1 MNKSSKFK
9 FLIGILMV
17 FVLVAGLLV
26 YLQYSMS
33 RSTSRSARIDANT
46 YTIGVDYSG
55 IIEKQYIE
63 EGQTVKT
70 GDSLFEI
77 RSSALAGAI
86 ADKKIEVSTLIFDV
100 TKEGNILLKA
110 ANPGVVN
117 TVNYR
122 EGTYVPANSE
132 LASVSLVDTLF
143 VTATYRLSPPDY
155 ARIKKGSTVTV
166 TLPDNKKI
174 TAKVFDISLVSKD
187 NEVDTIIKAEFDA
200 SAIDTFTFAV
210 GTPVQTVLHFEDG
223 SWFQSLFDKTKELL
237 QPSR

>member
-110 ANPGVVN
+110 SNAGVVN

-122 EGTYVPANSE
+122 EDTYVPANNE
-132 LASVSLVDTLF
+132 LARINLADELF
-143 VTATYRLSPPDY
+143 VTGTYRLSPPDY
-155 ARIKKGSTVTV
+155 ARIKKGSTVLV
-166 TLPDNKKI
+166 TLPDNQKLKA
-174 TAKVFDISLVSKD
+174 TVFDISLVSKD
-187 NEVDTIIKAEFDA
+187 TDVDTIVKAKISDSDSSRVSF
-200 SAIDTFTFAV
+200 SV
-210 GTPVQTVLHFEDG
+210 GTPVETVLLFDDG
-223 SWFQSLFDKTKELL
+223 SWLQVIIDKAKELFRI
-237 QPSR
+237 S